1 MVLDVLAN
9 NSRFTKI
16 ISPPTVFKIFCPNLA
31 RLLKIYLPKKVR
43 SEIIIFPN
51 FGPFAA
57 HFLPLLGHFEEKKDK
72 SGQKRAAEGPNVKN
86 VTTSDC
92 TFFGTYILS
101 NLAKF
106 GQKILKTVGG
116 DTIFVNLE

>member
-1 MVLDVLAN
+1 MVLDVLAIY
-9 NSRFTKI
+9 SRFTKI
-16 ISPPTVFKIFCPNLA
+16 VSPPTVFKIFGPNLA

-57 HFLPLLGHFEEKKDK
+57 HFSPFLGLFEEKNDK
-72 SGQKRAAEGPNVKN
+72 SAQKRAAEGPNVKN
-86 VTTSDC
+86 VTISDH

-106 GQKILKTVGG
+106 GPKILKTVGG
-116 DTIFVNLE
+116 DTVLVNL

>member
-1 MVLDVLAN
+1 M
-9 NSRFTKI
+9 
-16 ISPPTVFKIFCPNLA
+16 A

-51 FGPFAA
+51 FGPFVA
-57 HFLPLLGHFEEKKDK
+57 HFLPFLGIFEEKNDK
-72 SGQKRAAEGPNVKN
+72 SGQKRAVEGTNVKN
-86 VTTSDC
+86 VTISDR

-106 GQKILKTVGG
+106 RPKILKTVGG
-116 DTIFVNLE
+116 DTIFVNL